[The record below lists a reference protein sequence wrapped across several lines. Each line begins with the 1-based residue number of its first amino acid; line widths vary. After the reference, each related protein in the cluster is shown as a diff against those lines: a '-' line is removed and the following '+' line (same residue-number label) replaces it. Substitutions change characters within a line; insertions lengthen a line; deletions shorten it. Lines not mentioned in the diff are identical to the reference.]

1 MLQGL
6 AQVRR
11 IDMLIMFLG
20 AKHNRGWY
28 EVLTLMIWYI
38 HELFCVYP
46 LYLDITLFDG
56 SLVLCDLFTKL
67 KGSVPDADLGKLAK
81 VYDIKSL

>member
-1 MLQGL
+1 MVYSRAFL
-6 AQVRR
+6 R
-11 IDMLIMFLG
+11 IS
-20 AKHNRGWY
+20 
-28 EVLTLMIWYI
+28 TLFGYN
-38 HELFCVYP
+38 
-46 LYLDITLFDG
+46 FDG